1 MILMKE
7 YVSLTTAAM
16 EMGKR
21 HFYQKSLNQTS
32 HTFTLASLK
41 YKK

>member
-21 HFYQKSLNQTS
+21 YFYSDDSNGCEEEKMLHWVTPC
-32 HTFTLASLK
+32 
-41 YKK
+41 